1 MSCTL
6 QFFKGG
12 VARRHFIQRLA
23 RRFHI
28 LTVCPIRQA
37 LRLLKFLCCGADNSR
52 CRAVR
57 HLVLV
62 TLDTLSDLLALVEV
76 AQRFRSCKLRPRIAF
91 FLLRKHKF
99 QVYFVVGIVV
109 NQYAEISTLC
119 KEILKILADLDNL
132 VNGSFKLFFPRKILL
147 VKLPLPMALTL

>member
-1 MSCTL
+1 MSCTF
-6 QFFKGG
+6 QFFKRRIAC
-12 VARRHFIQRLA
+12 VHLVKCFARS
-23 RRFHI
+23 FHI
-28 LTVCPIRQA
+28 LPIRPIRQA
-37 LRLLKFLCCGADNSR
+37 LRLLKFLRCGADNSR

-109 NQYAEISTLC
+109 YKYAEIRTLLQ
-119 KEILKILADLDNL
+119 EILKVLTDLDNL
-132 VNGSFKLFFPRKILL
+132 VNGSFKLFLPRKILL
-147 VKLPLPMALTL
+147 VKLPLPMALAL